1 VSININQQAAYKLTI
16 SSVSPRQSQFYQL
29 LAPSFREH
37 VMLLCKDQEECDS
50 AAVDLINEGLKAGQL
65 CIYASVFN
73 GYKLHLDEIS
83 SKITNYQE
91 NIEKGNLTIVD
102 FLPFYESAKVSN
114 LAPFK
119 QIKERIEELLR
130 KRIAEGK
137 DDKVLIFAEAAGFLS
152 EHCHFDKSIELESW
166 WNDAHLEWLK
176 NKFNITVI
184 CPHPAN
190 VSNEESHLSAKN
202 QIGNIH
208 SLTLEL
214 QKCSK
219 RDCNNKKA
227 LRVLIVE
234 PEKDIQKVYR
244 AYLASGGV
252 DVVIVDDTEKCSEQ
266 IFSPSDE
273 GFDVV
278 IIDTHLQNSS
288 SGNRAPAIELAKTIK
303 NAMPDQRMVITST
316 FPLTEVNSKMTSLG
330 ITKQDVLIKPFSLS
344 ALLSIIRT
352 RIQ

>member
-1 VSININQQAAYKLTI
+1 
-16 SSVSPRQSQFYQL
+16 
-29 LAPSFREH
+29 
-37 VMLLCKDQEECDS
+37 MLLCNAQEECDS
-50 AAVDLINEGLKAGQL
+50 AAVDLINEGLKAGKL

-73 GYKLHLDEIS
+73 SDKLHIDEIS

-91 NIEKGNLTIVD
+91 NIEKGNLAIVD
-102 FLPFYESAKVSN
+102 FLPLYESAKVSN

-119 QIKERIEELLR
+119 QLKERIEELLR

-152 EHCHFDKSIELESW
+152 EHCHFEKSIELERW

-190 VSNEESHLSAKN
+190 VLNEESHLSAKS
-202 QIGNIH
+202 QIGNVH

-219 RDCNNKKA
+219 RDSNNNKA

-252 DVVIVDDTEKCSEQ
+252 DVVIVGDIEKCSEQ

-273 GFDVV
+273 DFDVV
-278 IIDTHLQNSS
+278 IIDTHLQKSS
-288 SGNRAPAIELAKTIK
+288 SGNRFPAIELAKTIK
-303 NAMPDQRMVITST
+303 NAMPDQRIVITST
-316 FPLTEVNSKMTSLG
+316 SPLTEVNSKMTSLR
-330 ITKQDVLIKPFSLS
+330 IAEQDVLIKPFSLS
-344 ALLSIIRT
+344 ALLSKIRT
-352 RIQ
+352 RTQ